1 MAEHSSVYLAGCLER
16 LRAGDANA
24 RAELLEHARGRLA
37 ELARVMFKGYARL
50 RRWEETDDVLQGAL
64 LRLHRAL
71 QTERPETPLHFFK
84 LAATQ
89 IRRELIDLSRHH
101 FGALGPAAHHD
112 SVSTAPEESGGAD
125 TLDPA
130 RLAAWTEFH
139 QQAQALPE
147 AEQQVFDL
155 VWYHN
160 LKLTE
165 AAEVLGVSTRTV
177 LRRWQ
182 SACLKLHEVLGSL
195 LPELS
200 LAPS

>member
-1 MAEHSSVYLAGCLER
+1 VAGHNSVHLAACLGR
-16 LRAGDANA
+16 LQQGDEA
-24 RAELLEHARGRLA
+24 ARGRLT
-37 ELARVMFKGYARL
+37 ELARVMLEGDARL

-71 QTERPETPLHFFK
+71 QTESPATPLNFFK

-101 FGALGPAAHHD
+101 FGAWGPAAHHD
-112 SVSTAPEESGGAD
+112 SATSEPAGAAGGD

-139 QQAQALPE
+139 EQAQALPE
-147 AEQQVFDL
+147 AERQVFDL
-155 VWYHN
+155 MWYHD

-165 AAEVLGVSTRTV
+165 AAGVLGVSSRTV
-177 LRRWQ
+177 LRRWA
-182 SACLKLHEVLGSL
+182 SACMRLHEALGGL
-195 LPELS
+195 MPDVPMT
-200 LAPS
+200 PS